1 MCVVNEQ
8 DSEFRGSHWLM
19 VYQDKKAAYFIDSL
33 ERDFTHYGLKIKRP
47 VYQVSRRLQ
56 CSDSKLCGTYLV
68 LFGCILPRGLD
79 LNNIWITLHSIAD
92 SMTSSSTIT
101 SRKNYK

>member
-33 ERDFTHYGLKIKRP
+33 ERDFTHYGLKFKRP

-56 CSDSKLCGTYLV
+56 FSDSKLCGTYLV
-68 LFGCILPRGLD
+68 LFGCILPR
-79 LNNIWITLHSIAD
+79 A
-92 SMTSSSTIT
+92 
-101 SRKNYK
+101 Y